1 MSTISEAEF
10 RRLCDDVYL
19 DRRQIHAFNPNASE
33 EEAVLWMLAGCL
45 ISLLDVP
52 LWEQPSGR
60 GGTSAGAY
68 REAIHG
74 LLQSRM
80 EPIFDSRT
88 PLIELSEKIAAGERE
103 NLAR

>member
-1 MSTISEAEF
+1 MSTISEQEF
-10 RRLCDDVYL
+10 ERLCGDVYH

-60 GGTSAGAY
+60 GGTSAEAY
-68 REAIHG
+68 REAIHEI
-74 LLQSRM
+74 LQTRM
-80 EPIFDSRT
+80 EPVFDARVH
-88 PLIELSEKIAAGERE
+88 LAGLSEMIAAGE
-103 NLAR
+103 

>member
-1 MSTISEAEF
+1 MSTISEQMF
-10 RRLCDDVYL
+10 KRLCDDVSL

-60 GGTSAGAY
+60 GGTSAKAY
-68 REAIHG
+68 REAIQE
-74 LLQSRM
+74 LLRGRM
-80 EPIFDSRT
+80 EPIFDARIH
-88 PLIELSEKIAAGERE
+88 LAGLSGTLAAGE
-103 NLAR
+103 

>member
-1 MSTISEAEF
+1 M
-10 RRLCDDVYL
+10 CDDVYL

-45 ISLLDVP
+45 INLLDVP

-60 GGTSAGAY
+60 GGVSPEAY
-68 REAIHG
+68 REAISE

-80 EPIFDSRT
+80 KPVFEAHAY
-88 PLIELSEKIAAGERE
+88 LAELSKKIAAGK
-103 NLAR
+103 